1 MALGSS
7 AWGCQYSARSGARTS
22 ASRSRAPAVARA
34 IVHEE
39 GDTPG
44 DHETTFVAMTD
55 ASDPV
60 PLLKKEL
67 TRAIL
72 DRMAGAPE
80 LLLAR
85 RLRVDQPRA
94 SNLRGGR
101 LERFSLQQLVR
112 FAARVDGEITISVVW
127 TSDRLWTPRA
137 RVESRKLGS

>member
-1 MALGSS
+1 M
-7 AWGCQYSARSGARTS
+7 
-22 ASRSRAPAVARA
+22 
-34 IVHEE
+34 HEE
-39 GDTPG
+39 GDTLG
-44 DHETTFVAMTD
+44 DHETTFVAVTD
-55 ASDPV
+55 VAHPDPV

-67 TRAIL
+67 ARAIL
-72 DRMAGAPE
+72 DRMADAPE

-112 FAARVDGEITISVVW
+112 FAARVDGDITISITW

-137 RVESRKLGS
+137 RVEARKLGS